1 VAAPEDYE
9 VAYGIFEQTCERS
22 IENISDVHR
31 KILQALYELREEE
44 GPWVG
49 FSHRKIAEKSG
60 VPKST
65 VGDNRSF
72 LVMSLRWVFE
82 PEGGGMALVHDAGPS
97 WWEKADAL
105 VGFPRPEQVREWW
118 DVAE

>member
-1 VAAPEDYE
+1 
-9 VAYGIFEQTCERS
+9 
-22 IENISDVHR
+22 
-31 KILQALYELREEE
+31 
-44 GPWVG
+44 
-49 FSHRKIAEKSG
+49 
-60 VPKST
+60 
-65 VGDNRSF
+65 
-72 LVMSLRWVFE
+72 MSLRWVFE